1 MWAGLER
8 CLMHSEVIF
17 FFVRCAGVFFIVGG
31 CTGMSLLVCASMEMR
46 VRYLEELWNH
56 LQRLSGEIRC
66 ISTPLPEAFRVLEAS
81 AGPRFSAFFAD
92 VGQRLRQ
99 GEYLGDIWGICVD
112 RHFSD
117 SALKAEDIRL
127 IEALGSRLGGH
138 DRKMQLDALSLVM
151 ETLKRK
157 IDGLTQKND
166 SQKKVYG
173 GLWIFGGLFLVIL
186 LI

>member
-1 MWAGLER
+1 M
-8 CLMHSEVIF
+8 
-17 FFVRCAGVFFIVGG
+17 
-31 CTGMSLLVCASMEMR
+31 
-46 VRYLEELWNH
+46 
-56 LQRLSGEIRC
+56 
-66 ISTPLPEAFRVLEAS
+66 
-81 AGPRFSAFFAD
+81 
-92 VGQRLRQ
+92 
-99 GEYLGDIWGICVD
+99 D